1 MCGRVKFL
9 SLVSISV
16 ENEQEGQEGPPKL
29 MYRGPGRD
37 EYQNIV
43 DVFDEI
49 LNRLDK
55 IEETLSNIQN
65 SN

>member
-1 MCGRVKFL
+1 
-9 SLVSISV
+9 
-16 ENEQEGQEGPPKL
+16 
-29 MYRGPGRD
+29 MYRGPGR
-37 EYQNIV
+37 ENHQSIV
-43 DVFDEI
+43 EIFDEI

>member
-1 MCGRVKFL
+1 M
-9 SLVSISV
+9 
-16 ENEQEGQEGPPKL
+16 ETEYDGPPKL
-29 MYRGPGRD
+29 MYRGPGR
-37 EYQNIV
+37 ENHQNIV
-43 DVFDEI
+43 EIFDEI

>member
-1 MCGRVKFL
+1 
-9 SLVSISV
+9 
-16 ENEQEGQEGPPKL
+16 